1 MLSCGTCRTQQLTS
15 VHALA
20 REIIRINLYHYGTV
34 KNQSAV
40 WVRNGSAYLGSLL
53 VHQGKNK
60 TDESSKGQD
69 ISLGGVI
76 FCRKCEVS

>member
-40 WVRNGSAYLGSLL
+40 WVRNGSNLDTKRLNLGYESTTFGYKTTGYETTT
-53 VHQGKNK
+53 GK
-60 TDESSKGQD
+60 E
-69 ISLGGVI
+69 
-76 FCRKCEVS
+76 